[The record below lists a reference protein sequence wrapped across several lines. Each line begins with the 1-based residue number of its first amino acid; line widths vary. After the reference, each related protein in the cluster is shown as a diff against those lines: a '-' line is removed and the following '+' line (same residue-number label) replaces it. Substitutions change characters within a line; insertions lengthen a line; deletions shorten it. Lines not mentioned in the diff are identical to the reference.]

1 MKKKSGLFVKINY
14 KMSAD
19 DIYNITDKRAKT
31 NSINLTKYLY
41 CAGTFNKNGGTM
53 IFRAENFEEAK
64 LILDNNPFINMDKY
78 NYEILSRNSIYLQ

>member
-14 KMSAD
+14 KMNVED
-19 DIYNITDKRAKT
+19 MDNIIDKRAKT
-31 NSINLTKYLY
+31 KGVNLTKYLY

-64 LILDNNPFINMDKY
+64 FILDNNPFINMDKY
-78 NYEILSRNSIYLQ
+78 NYEILSKNSIYL